1 MWGNKCRENARLA
14 LLLCPLP
21 LTSPYMKRFIPFLN
35 SDPRVAVIRLQGAIA
50 AGARGGISDATFAP
64 VIEKAFAKGKPVAVA
79 LVINSPGGS
88 PVQSAL
94 VAARI
99 RRLAVEK
106 NVKVHA
112 FVEDVAASGGY
123 WLACAADDI
132 WVDPSSI
139 VGSIGV
145 ISASFGFVEAMGK
158 LGVERRV
165 HTAGEDKSILDPFRP
180 ERAQDVER
188 LKDLQREIHD
198 AFMTH
203 VKARRGD
210 RLADDPQ
217 LFTGAFW
224 TGAKGIELGL
234 ADGIG
239 HLVPKLKE
247 LYGDKVRFAPYG
259 PKKPLIPRLGAQ
271 VLADLNQSVEER
283 ALYARY
289 GLN

>member
-1 MWGNKCRENARLA
+1 
-14 LLLCPLP
+14 
-21 LTSPYMKRFIPFLN
+21 MKRFIPFLS
-35 SDPRVAVIRLQGAIA
+35 SDPHVAVVRLQGAIA
-50 AGARGGISDATFAP
+50 AGSRGGINDATFAP
-64 VIEKAFAKGKPVAVA
+64 VLEKAFSKGKPKAVA

-99 RRLAVEK
+99 RRLAGEK
-106 NVKVHA
+106 EVPVHA

-123 WLACAADDI
+123 WLACAGDDI

-145 ISASFGFVEAMGK
+145 ISASFGFVDAMQK
-158 LGVERRV
+158 IGVERRV
-165 HTAGEDKSILDPFRP
+165 YTAGEDKSILDPFRP
-180 ERAQDVER
+180 EREEDIER
-188 LKDLQREIHD
+188 LKDIQRDIHA
-198 AFMTH
+198 AFIDH
-203 VKARRGD
+203 VKDRRGD
-210 RLADDPQ
+210 RLADEN

-224 TGAKGIELGL
+224 TGAKGVELGL

-239 HLVPKLKE
+239 HVVPKMKE
-247 LYGDKVRFAPYG
+247 LYGDKVKFMLHG
-259 PKKPLIPRLGAQ
+259 PKKPLIPRFGAQ
-271 VLADLNQSVEER
+271 ILADLDSGLEER

>member
-1 MWGNKCRENARLA
+1 MEFRTQYGPWALVTGASAGLGQCFARQLA
-14 LLLCPLP
+14 
-21 LTSPYMKRFIPFLN
+21 
-35 SDPRVAVIRLQGAIA
+35 
-50 AGARGGISDATFAP
+50 
-64 VIEKAFAKGKPVAVA
+64 AKG
-79 LVINSPGGS
+79 LNVI
-88 PVQSAL
+88 L
-94 VAARI
+94 
-99 RRLAVEK
+99 L
-106 NVKVHA
+106 
-112 FVEDVAASGGY
+112 
-123 WLACAADDI
+123 
-132 WVDPSSI
+132 
-139 VGSIGV
+139 
-145 ISASFGFVEAMGK
+145 
-158 LGVERRV
+158 
-165 HTAGEDKSILDPFRP
+165 
-180 ERAQDVER
+180 
-188 LKDLQREIHD
+188 
-198 AFMTH
+198 
-203 VKARRGD
+203 ARRGD

>member
-1 MWGNKCRENARLA
+1 
-14 LLLCPLP
+14 
-21 LTSPYMKRFIPFLN
+21 MKRYIPFLK
-35 SDPRVAVIRLQGAIA
+35 SEPLVSVIRLQGAIA
-50 AGARGGISDATFAP
+50 ANARSGISDAGLAGA
-64 VIEKAFAKGKPVAVA
+64 IEKAFAKGKPKAVA

-99 RRLAVEK
+99 RRLATEK
-106 NVKVHA
+106 EIPVHA

-123 WLACAADDI
+123 WLACAGDDI

-145 ISASFGFVEAMGK
+145 ISASFGFVEAMQK
-158 LGVERRV
+158 IGVERRV

-180 ERAQDVER
+180 ERAEDIDR
-188 LKDLQREIHD
+188 LKDIQRDIHA
-198 AFMTH
+198 AFIDH
-203 VKARRGD
+203 VKTRRGD
-210 RLADDPQ
+210 RLADVD

-224 TGAKGIELGL
+224 TGAKGVDLGL

-239 HLVPKLKE
+239 HVVPKMKE
-247 LYGDKVRFAPYG
+247 LYGDKVRFAVHG
-259 PKKPLIPRLGAQ
+259 PKKGLLSRFGTRVMEDMDLGLQ
-271 VLADLNQSVEER
+271 ER

-289 GLN
+289 GLS

>member
-1 MWGNKCRENARLA
+1 
-14 LLLCPLP
+14 
-21 LTSPYMKRFIPFLN
+21 MKRFIPFVK
-35 SDPRVAVIRLQGAIA
+35 SDPRVAVIRLNGVIA
-50 AGARGGISDATFAP
+50 SGSRGISDASHASA
-64 VIEKAFAKGKPVAVA
+64 IEKAFSKGKPKAVA
-79 LVINSPGGS
+79 LVVNSPGGS

-99 RRLAVEK
+99 RRLADEK
-106 NVKVHA
+106 TVPVHA

-123 WLACAADDI
+123 WLACAADQI

-180 ERAQDVER
+180 ERAEDVAR
-188 LKDLQREIHD
+188 LKDIQRDIHA
-198 AFMTH
+198 AFIDH
-203 VKARRGD
+203 VKSRRGA
-210 RLADDPQ
+210 RLEGED

-224 TGAKGIELGL
+224 TGARGVQLGL

-239 HLVPKLKE
+239 HLVPKMKE
-247 LYGDKVRFAPYG
+247 LYGDKVRFAVYG
-259 PKKPLIPRLGAQ
+259 PRKNLLSRFGAQ
-271 VLADLNQSVEER
+271 VIADLDHGLEER

-289 GLN
+289 GLS